1 MRIEY
6 SYGSQHTPIRE
17 CVMAIGFFD
26 GVHIA
31 HRELI
36 STAVTEGKRL
46 SLPVGVF
53 TFRDNADIKNTTAR
67 LYSDAQKE
75 ELISSL
81 GVNFTVFADFASV
94 CNLSKDEFIDEVLIR
109 DFGCRVAVVGYNFR
123 FGKGASGN
131 ADYLNTA
138 LYNKGRECIVKEEI
152 TSLGR
157 TISSSY
163 IKELIGEGRIK
174 EANRLLV
181 HPYCFSA
188 TVERGDGRGHTLGFP
203 TVNSD
208 IGSKA
213 EILKMGVYRS
223 AALIDGRF
231 YSALTNIGTC
241 PTFSERSCHA
251 ESFLIGF
258 DGRLY
263 GEKIKI
269 YLLEYLREERRFSDA
284 ESLKMQI
291 NIDINTVI
299 KKNEEEKWQEL
310 GQS

>member
-6 SYGSQHTPIRE
+6 SYGSQQTPIRE

-53 TFRDNADIKNTTAR
+53 TFGDNAEIKNTTAR

-81 GVNFTVFADFASV
+81 GVDFTVFADFASV
-94 CNLSKDEFIDEVLIR
+94 CNLSKDKFIDEVLIR

-152 TSLGR
+152 T
-157 TISSSY
+157 
-163 IKELIGEGRIK
+163 
-174 EANRLLV
+174 
-181 HPYCFSA
+181 
-188 TVERGDGRGHTLGFP
+188 
-203 TVNSD
+203 
-208 IGSKA
+208 
-213 EILKMGVYRS
+213 
-223 AALIDGRF
+223 
-231 YSALTNIGTC
+231 
-241 PTFSERSCHA
+241 
-251 ESFLIGF
+251 
-258 DGRLY
+258 
-263 GEKIKI
+263 
-269 YLLEYLREERRFSDA
+269 
-284 ESLKMQI
+284 
-291 NIDINTVI
+291 
-299 KKNEEEKWQEL
+299 
-310 GQS
+310 